1 MHLHAVKLV
10 WYHRLLGWRLAVA
23 LGSARGPQGIG
34 PAAWNDGASVCRLK
48 LSVEVPPACLARFGP
63 LDPSVARTPLRELA
77 CDVDMSGASALVA
90 LVSHTSAYSATSSL
104 RNLVGASR
112 CPLSLKPGPPILAQP
127 VPPTLA
133 IAPVPCPAHPHIPCV
148 SEHSPVTLGMPFC
161 PQWLVTMLCNDV
173 PW

>member
-10 WYHRLLGWRLAVA
+10 WYHRLLGWHLAVA

-104 RNLVGASR
+104 RNLVGHRGCLAL
-112 CPLSLKPGPPILAQP
+112 PSLLQAQPSHPGPARPSHPSHCPRPLP
-127 VPPTLA
+127 RHT
-133 IAPVPCPAHPHIPCV
+133 PAHA
-148 SEHSPVTLGMPFC
+148 
-161 PQWLVTMLCNDV
+161 LCE
-173 PW
+173 